1 MSDPYFALAEY
12 YDSFTGNVDYRRRAA
27 FLDARLREFG
37 RRGLI
42 LDAGCGTG
50 ELSRLLLETGYDV
63 IGVDIS
69 ESMLAVAREKN
80 PGQLLLRQDLTKLDL
95 YGTVQGVV
103 CMQDTLNHLRSLK
116 DFREALRRFSLFSEQ
131 GSRIVFDLNTE
142 YKHRKVLAD
151 RCFVLEDE
159 NAFFVWQNET
169 SADGNVTMLL
179 DLFRNEDE
187 SYRRES
193 AVLKE
198 ILIPDGEVRETLEE
212 TGLELLE
219 VLDGDDYGP
228 LREDSE
234 RAVYVTRKA

>member
-27 FLDARLREFG
+27 FLDARLQGFG

-50 ELSRLLLETGYDV
+50 ELSRLLLEAGYDV
-63 IGVDIS
+63 IGVDVS

-80 PGQLLLRQDLTKLDL
+80 PGQLLLRQDLTRLDL

-116 DFREALRRFSLFSEQ
+116 DFREVLRRFSLFSEQ

-142 YKHRKVLAD
+142 Y
-151 RCFVLEDE
+151 
-159 NAFFVWQNET
+159 
-169 SADGNVTMLL
+169 
-179 DLFRNEDE
+179 
-187 SYRRES
+187 
-193 AVLKE
+193 
-198 ILIPDGEVRETLEE
+198 
-212 TGLELLE
+212 
-219 VLDGDDYGP
+219 
-228 LREDSE
+228 
-234 RAVYVTRKA
+234 

>member
-27 FLDARLREFG
+27 FLDARLRGFG

-63 IGVDIS
+63 IGADVS

-169 SADGNVTMLL
+169 SDDGNVTMLL

-187 SYRRES
+187 RYRRES

-198 ILIPDGEVRETLEE
+198 ILIPDGEVREALEE
-212 TGLELLE
+212 NGLELLE

>member
-27 FLDARLREFG
+27 FLDARLRGFG

-63 IGVDIS
+63 IGVDVS

-116 DFREALRRFSLFSEQ
+116 DFRQALRRFSLFSEQ

-187 SYRRES
+187 RYRRES